1 MRRFIFALLL
11 ASLSACDLFHTRL
24 TQKDVAWFTSN
35 KTTPPVSKP
44 TDTLKLM
51 TWNIKF
57 GGGRID
63 FFFDCHGDR
72 VLMDSAEVLHN
83 LKGVAEI
90 INRLAPDILFLQEVD
105 INSKRSA
112 YINQVQWLLDHTHL
126 NHAVYAPQWR
136 AGYIPSHG
144 LGQMNSGNAILS
156 IAPLNNARRIALPLI
171 SEQNFVVRYFY
182 LRRNLLH
189 AQTTLNGETI
199 DLLNTHLSAYAKDG
213 TKKKQIN
220 LIVGYL
226 DSLSQRG
233 QTFVLGG
240 DFNALPPGT
249 KKTARFPDSACT
261 GGDFEAD
268 DYSAETDWMTDL
280 YDRFYAA
287 VPLENYRHNNA
298 PYFTH
303 TTDKEG
309 FWNRKL
315 DYIFS
320 NRPFVAGSDI
330 TWQSRQNGGYDT
342 MELSDHCPV
351 GVKW

>member
-1 MRRFIFALLL
+1 MRILLFALLL
-11 ASLSACDLFHTRL
+11 VSVSACDPFHTRL
-24 TQKDVAWFTSN
+24 TQQDVVYFTSN
-35 KTTPPVSKP
+35 KTNPPVSK
-44 TDTLKLM
+44 TADTLKLM

-72 VLMDSAEVLHN
+72 ELMDSAEVLHN
-83 LKGVAEI
+83 LKGVAEL
-90 INRLAPDILFLQEVD
+90 INRLSPDILFLQEVD

-112 YINQVQWLLDHTHL
+112 FINQVQWLLNHTTL

-136 AGYIPSHG
+136 ADYIPSHR
-144 LGQMNSGNAILS
+144 LGRMNSGNAILS
-156 IAPLNNARRIALPLI
+156 VAPLKDAQRIALPLI

-189 AQTTLNGETI
+189 TQTILNGKTI
-199 DLLNTHLSAYAKDG
+199 DLLNTHLSAYAQDG

-220 LIVGYL
+220 IIAGYL
-226 DSLSQRG
+226 DSLSQMSRP
-233 QTFVLGG
+233 FILGG

-249 KKTARFPDSACT
+249 KKTAKFPDSACI

-268 DYSAETDWMTDL
+268 DYSAETDWMAVL
-280 YDRFYAA
+280 YDRYYTA
-287 VPLENYRHNNA
+287 VPLENYRNNNA

-303 TTDKEG
+303 TTDKDG

-320 NRPFVAGSDI
+320 NRPFVAGSDT
-330 TWQSRQNGGYDT
+330 TWQSQQHGGFDT
-342 MELSDHCPV
+342 MGLSDHCPV
-351 GVKW
+351 GVSW